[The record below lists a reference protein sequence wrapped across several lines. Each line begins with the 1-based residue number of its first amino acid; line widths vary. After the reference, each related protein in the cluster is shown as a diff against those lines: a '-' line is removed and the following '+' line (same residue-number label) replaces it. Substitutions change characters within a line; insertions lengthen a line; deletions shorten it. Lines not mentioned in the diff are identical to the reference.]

1 MSVPQRLAL
10 VAALLTALAL
20 PAAAGDLRIS
30 VPKRSKPTPV
40 QKLNQEGVKELQKH
54 EYKKAKATF
63 YKAYLI
69 DPNDPFTLNN
79 LGYIAE
85 LEGQADRA
93 ERYYSLAQAQGSD
106 AIVYKSTERAAV
118 GKPVDQIAGN
128 AADNKMQVNRIN
140 VYSIGMLQKDE
151 APEADLALQKA
162 LKLDPTNPF
171 TLNNLGYAREK
182 EGELEQAY
190 KFYSDAANQHSDTPI
205 VVSMK
210 QSWRGKPI
218 SEVAQANAN
227 KVRNLLDHEQS
238 VTDRVARLNTRGV
251 AAINRNDY
259 KLARQYFSEAYKL
272 DPRNAFALNNMGYLS
287 ELDGDKETADFYYD
301 KAKEADQSSMKV
313 AYASRKDVEGMKLAS
328 VADDSDGAVN
338 KAIEE
343 AAALRR
349 AQGGEVV
356 LRYRDNQPVMEP
368 AVPPKPLQPEN
379 PAPPPSEPSGNELMQ
394 PLPENEQPG
403 AAQPNGQPAQP
414 NGQPAP
420 NNAPTNPNGGLLQP
434 LPENEQPP
442 AARDS
447 SQPPPQGGI
456 IEPLPENEQPP
467 AARDSNQP
475 PPQAAPPPQEQPQQQ
490 PNVPR
495 PPQSQNQPQ
504 GPVVHR
510 PPQGAQQDNAPANSN
525 GGILMPLPDD
535 QQPPAAKQPQ

>member
-1 MSVPQRLAL
+1 MFVPQRLAIIIVL
-10 VAALLTALAL
+10 FSAVASS
-20 PAAAGDLRIS
+20 AADKEVRIS
-30 VPKRSKPTPV
+30 IPKRTKPTPV

-54 EYKKAKATF
+54 EYKRAKATF

-118 GKPVDQIAGN
+118 GKPVDEIAGN

-140 VYSIGMLQKDE
+140 VEAIGLLQKDQ
-151 APEADLALQKA
+151 APQADLILQKA

-190 KFYSDAANQHSDTPI
+190 RFYSEAAAQHSDTPI
-205 VVSMK
+205 VVSMR
-210 QSWRGKPI
+210 QSWRGKSI
-218 SEVAQANAN
+218 SVVAAANAN
-227 KVRNLLDHEQS
+227 KVRNVMEHEQS
-238 VTDRVARLNTRGV
+238 VADRVARLNTRGV

-259 KLARQYFSEAYKL
+259 KLAKQYFQEAYKL
-272 DPRNAFALNNMGYLS
+272 DPRNAFALNNMGYLA

-313 AYASRKDVEGMKLAS
+313 AYASRKDVEGMRLAS
-328 VADDSDGAVN
+328 VANDSDDAVN
-338 KAIEE
+338 KAIDE
-343 AAALRR
+343 AAELRR
-349 AQGGEVV
+349 EEGGPVV
-356 LRYRDNQPVMEP
+356 LRYRNNQPVMEP
-368 AVPPKPLQPEN
+368 ATPPKPVPPPN
-379 PAPPPSEPSGNELMQ
+379 PTPAPPPTGN
-394 PLPENEQPG
+394 
-403 AAQPNGQPAQP
+403 AI
-414 NGQPAP
+414 
-420 NNAPTNPNGGLLQP
+420 LQP

-442 AARDS
+442 AA
-447 SQPPPQGGI
+447 QPNAQPPQGNAPANSGGGLLQ
-456 IEPLPENEQPP
+456 PLPESEQPP
-467 AARDSNQP
+467 AARQP
-475 PPQAAPPPQEQPQQQ
+475 NQQQ

-495 PPQSQNQPQ
+495 PPQSQTPPQ
-504 GPVVHR
+504 QNTVPR
-510 PPQGAQQDNAPANSN
+510 PPQAQQNPTPANSN
-525 GGILMPLPDD
+525 NGILMPLPDD